1 MDFSLSQLVDQ
12 ILHDVD
18 AKVDAEQADS
28 GFRIDGYEMVS
39 ILGEGGFGT
48 VWLARQTA
56 PVKREVA
63 VKILKTGHDSRE
75 VLARFDQ
82 ERQAL
87 AQSVQAQKQQIEAA
101 AKAAGLAYRHLPVSP
116 AHQTPEEALAM
127 AQLLRELPRPL
138 LMFCRSGGRSSRLYR
153 LATEA

>member
-1 MDFSLSQLVDQ
+1 MDSSLSQFVDQ
-12 ILHDVD
+12 ILHECD
-18 AKVDAEQADS
+18 AKAPAEPADF
-28 GFRIDGYEMVS
+28 GRRIDAYELLSV
-39 ILGEGGFGT
+39 LGEGGFGT

-87 AQSVQAQKQQIEAA
+87 ARMTHPGIAQEFAKVFPDHVQGSGEKLPDGSDILQVDTYPLTIYSAA
-101 AKAAGLAYRHLPVSP
+101 AVQELHRQLRTENDALKKQLAD
-116 AHQTPEEALAM
+116 
-127 AQLLRELPRPL
+127 
-138 LMFCRSGGRSSRLYR
+138 
-153 LATEA
+153 